1 MDPNLPVADVVA
13 IQDLLDR
20 SLTPRRFLLLLLT
33 GFAGFALFLA
43 ALGLY
48 GVISFSVRQRTR
60 EIGIRSALGASPG
73 DLRRRVLSDTLAL
86 AGTGMALG
94 LVAAWMLGRLLQGLL
109 FGVPSTD
116 PVTFLG
122 VAALVGTVAALA
134 GFLPATRATRVDP
147 VRALNAEGGSGG

>member
-1 MDPNLPVADVVA
+1 
-13 IQDLLDR
+13 
-20 SLTPRRFLLLLLT
+20 
-33 GFAGFALFLA
+33 
-43 ALGLY
+43 
-48 GVISFSVRQRTR
+48 
-60 EIGIRSALGASPG
+60 
-73 DLRRRVLSDTLAL
+73 
-86 AGTGMALG
+86 MALG
-94 LVAAWMLGRLLQGLL
+94 LVAAWMLGRVLQGLL